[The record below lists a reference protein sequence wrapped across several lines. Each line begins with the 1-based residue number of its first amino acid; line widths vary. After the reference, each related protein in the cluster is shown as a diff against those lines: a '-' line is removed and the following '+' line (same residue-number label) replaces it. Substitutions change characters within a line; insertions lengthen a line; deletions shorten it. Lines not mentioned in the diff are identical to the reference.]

1 MNLTA
6 LLDRCDDW
14 INPIVVKELRQA
26 VKSRVVVSILM
37 LFLGLQLFLLGIFLL
52 NSVATAGT
60 GNYLNA
66 GLRAFY
72 IQQSILLPTIMIV
85 VPAYAAV
92 RFANERTDHNADL
105 MFISTLRPIS
115 IIWGKFFAAVVLGL
129 LVFSVCAPFMTFTYL
144 LRGIDIP
151 SILLILGIDLLAMCA
166 AVMTGLTLAA
176 IPGPRPMKF
185 LINFAGFITIFSTCM
200 WLIGGTLAMLE
211 FGELAESILE
221 NWWLALAVT
230 AGVLLW
236 IGLQSMYA
244 VAMISPASANRILP
258 LRIYLLLSV
267 IFSGLML
274 FLLSRAYSVTLADLG
289 RILLV
294 LWIGIVMPLLALQLV
309 ISVCERDHW
318 GPRITRTIP
327 RNPLGRLLAFLFY
340 TGAAGGV
347 TYSVG
352 LAIAVLLFGMAWGET
367 FAGSSSINLEHYE
380 VLKFFTVLLLFT
392 FCYCLSAVV
401 LRFYMFDRQI
411 RPGYTWVLG
420 LLLAGL
426 GSTLPMVVQ
435 LIIQFQR
442 GQFGQQEFPW
452 WALPNPIWA
461 MAELESRYQRNSDFE
476 SVLFPFLMI
485 WAILVAVLSMPWYFG
500 QLRRFRPTRK
510 APTEP
515 APVLAV
521 EPPPPL
527 PSNIPEQQIDKGH
540 YFSPNPD
547 PSTLG

>member
-401 LRFYMFDRQI
+401 LRFYLFDRQI

>member
-129 LVFSVCAPFMTFTYL
+129 LVFSACAPFMTFTYL

-401 LRFYMFDRQI
+401 LRFYLFDRQI